1 MSMGRKM
8 VVPKQSI
15 LEKYRLAEID
25 RLFLRIGTGVPVAI
39 VANIM
44 LVVGL
49 SSLGKGL
56 PVISPE
62 EELLEIVVTDLQEI
76 EKVVDATSPPI
87 KSETVP
93 IVTRNDPPKPEPIVP
108 QTAPKLEPIVTRNDP
123 PKPEP
128 IVPQT
133 APKLESIVTRN
144 DPPKPEPIV
153 PQTAPKLEPIVTR
166 NDPPKPEPIEER
178 DNPQSEVP
186 SAAIP
191 PIQSENKSNFA
202 EESNPLSPTSAP
214 VSANLSKAET
224 HIPEASSTETSANR
238 GTVSSPTP
246 SCDNCQSNDSP
257 DQNVTLLQ
265 TKATKLSEPHPE
277 NKNNPNKPRFGCL
290 QCDKPSFPPGAKE
303 KGIEGEVKVSIDVD
317 ADGTVIRV
325 GVVKSSGHSELDQA
339 AIEQAKRWRFTP
351 SEHGRQEVAAR
362 IDFQIEGTKYQK
374 QAQERQRQR
383 EIEKQRQAAPQPMPD
398 KPVTL
403 VPPVPTSI
411 EDDSS

>member
-93 IVTRNDPPKPEPIVP
+93 
-108 QTAPKLEPIVTRNDP
+108 
-123 PKPEP
+123 
-128 IVPQT
+128 
-133 APKLESIVTRN
+133 IVTRN